1 MPRLRKTPKLKFGPT
16 TKKSGF
22 TALNSA
28 LFSDLRPAR
37 IVRELIQNSLDAAV
51 EAGEPTARVEF
62 IIEPITDKD
71 VPDLAEY
78 KKHFVGAV
86 KDARDS
92 LSGNALQAVNDIR
105 GALGRLASDDGDSCL
120 FVMDN
125 GVGLDEDRMTSLL
138 GDGASAKSEGAS
150 GSYGVGHLA
159 SIPASDLRYALYGGV
174 DKNGKR
180 VASGY
185 AMLAS
190 RSDPRG
196 RHMFSGDGYLV
207 DGFTNGAGGKL
218 PYKFMSSRI
227 IPNIIKARLDRI
239 ERDFGHGTVVAIPAF
254 NYFGDDRRG
263 RERESFRDV
272 AFRVAAYNFSA
283 AIQEGR
289 LEVSVRNTENE
300 SESLNSTSLEEV
312 LSKDKERS
320 RSYRSGN
327 FYEGLRPSGQNAYSV
342 YLALSK
348 GMRQTVSTDAGALE
362 IRLLENPHSGN
373 TRVDLFRN
381 GMWITDDVPHLKR
394 GDFANHQPFHAVL
407 TLNAQDGGE
416 LHRLIRKAEGPM
428 HDKLSLKLLDAQE
441 KKRLTNALKQ
451 VADAIANIAPKVKTE
466 EYTPDD
472 YLVVS
477 TGGGGESGGRREFA
491 MWGAPVVIPRG
502 GRSGRTRVGG
512 GGGNGD
518 GGNGGGNG
526 DGGNGGGNG
535 GGGNGGG
542 NNGGGNGNGGG
553 GGRRARSRRPLPF
566 RATAVP
572 LDVGRHVVDLTCD
585 RALDEALLSLRID
598 ENTDATC
605 DRIWTDEEVSIKS
618 CQIRAEGSGET
629 VDGKLED
636 DGKTIRIRGLSA
648 NENYSVTVDYDA
660 PDGFLDAVRAPVFR
674 VDLSVP
680 PPPPPPPRLRA
691 KGRARRWRCELAPA
705 RPTRRP
711 EAGGSRGPF
720 SNRATRVSPKAF
732 TPSAW
737 SMRSR
742 ASLSS

>member
-1 MPRLRKTPKLKFGPT
+1 MPRLRKKTPKLQFGPT

-51 EAGEPTARVEF
+51 EADEPMARVEF
-62 IIEPITDKD
+62 IIETITDKD
-71 VPDLAEY
+71 VPDLAGYE
-78 KKHFVGAV
+78 KHFEGAV

-92 LSGNALQAVNDIR
+92 LSGNALQAVKDIR

-120 FVMDN
+120 LVLDN
-125 GVGLDEDRMTSLL
+125 GVGLNEERMTSLL

-174 DKNGKR
+174 GKNGKR

-185 AMLAS
+185 VMLAS

-218 PYKFMSSRI
+218 PYRFMSSRI

-239 ERDFGHGTVVAIPAF
+239 EQDFGHGTVVAIPAF

-289 LEVSVRNTENE
+289 LEVSVRNAENNA
-300 SESLNSTSLEEV
+300 ESLNSTSLEEV
-312 LSKDKERS
+312 LYKDKERS

-342 YLALSK
+342 YLALSN

-407 TLNAQDGGE
+407 TLNARDGGE

-428 HDKLSLKLLDAQE
+428 HDALSLKLLNAGERRQL
-441 KKRLTNALKQ
+441 RNALRQ
-451 VADAIANIAPKVKTE
+451 VAKAVGDMAPEMPTE
-466 EYTPDD
+466 SYKPDD
-472 YLVVS
+472 YLLVDAI
-477 TGGGGESGGRREFA
+477 GEDES
-491 MWGAPVVIPRG
+491 
-502 GRSGRTRVGG
+502 
-512 GGGNGD
+512 
-518 GGNGGGNG
+518 
-526 DGGNGGGNG
+526 
-535 GGGNGGG
+535 
-542 NNGGGNGNGGG
+542 G
-553 GGRRARSRRPLPF
+553 GGRRRFSYLGAPTIIERRGAPLRSPRPEPPVPPPDPPIQPGQPRQPTPPRPPRARPPLPF
-566 RATAVP
+566 RATAVS
-572 LDVGRHVVDLTCD
+572 DGVGRHLIDLACD
-585 RALDEALLSLRID
+585 RQMDEALLRLRID

-605 DRIWTDEEVSIKS
+605 EYVWTDEDVSLKS
-618 CQIRAEGSGET
+618 FKIESDGSGEAPIGE
-629 VDGKLED
+629 VKDGENVV
-636 DGKTIRIRGLSA
+636 RIRGLTA
-648 NENYSVTVDYDA
+648 EKTYRLTVEYDA
-660 PDGFLDAVRAPVFR
+660 PEGFSEAVREPVFR
-674 VDLSVP
+674 VELFAP
-680 PPPPPPPRLRA
+680 PPPA
-691 KGRARRWRCELAPA
+691 AQ
-705 RPTRRP
+705 
-711 EAGGSRGPF
+711 GG
-720 SNRATRVSPKAF
+720 K
-732 TPSAW
+732 
-737 SMRSR
+737 
-742 ASLSS
+742 

>member
-1 MPRLRKTPKLKFGPT
+1 MPRLRKTKTPKLKFGQT
-16 TKKSGF
+16 ENLSGF

-37 IVRELIQNSLDAAV
+37 VVRELIQNSNDAAA
-51 EAGEPTARVEF
+51 EAGEPAARVEF
-62 IIEPITDKD
+62 IVGSVTDKD
-71 VPDLAEY
+71 IPDLAGYE
-78 KKHFVGAV
+78 KHFKGAV
-86 KDARDS
+86 GYAGGNLSDNARQVVDNIRRALKR
-92 LSGNALQAVNDIR
+92 LSSGEGV
-105 GALGRLASDDGDSCL
+105 SCL

-138 GDGASAKSEGAS
+138 SDGASAKFDSAS

-159 SIPASDLRYALYGGV
+159 SIPASDLRYVLYGGV
-174 DKNGKR
+174 DKDGKR
-180 VASGY
+180 LASGY

-190 RSDPRG
+190 RPDARG
-196 RHMFSGDGYLV
+196 RNMLSADGRLGV
-207 DGFTNGAGGKL
+207 EGFTNGADGKL
-218 PYKFMSSRI
+218 RYKFSRAIPDI
-227 IPNIIKARLDRI
+227 ISNGLDRI
-239 ERDFGHGTVVAIPAF
+239 ERDFGHGTVIAIPAF

-263 RERESFRDV
+263 KERESFRDV

-283 AIQEGR
+283 AIQEDR
-289 LEVSVRNTENE
+289 LEVSVLDGEDDGENR
-300 SESLNSTSLEEV
+300 SLNRENLKSV
-312 LSKDKERS
+312 LAVDKDKS
-320 RSYRSGN
+320 RATGSG
-327 FYEGLRPSGQNAYSV
+327 FYEGLRPSGRNAYSA
-342 YLALSK
+342 YMALSQ
-348 GMRQTVSTDAGALE
+348 GERETVCTDEGDLTVS
-362 IRLLENPHSGN
+362 LLIAPESGN

-381 GMWITDDVPHLKR
+381 GMWITDAIPRLGR
-394 GDFANHQPFHAVL
+394 GDFADHQPFHAVL
-407 TLNAQDGGE
+407 TLNAQDGGK
-416 LHRLIRKAEGPM
+416 LHRLVRKAEGPM
-428 HDKLSLKLLDAQE
+428 HDKLSLKLLNAQE

-477 TGGGGESGGRREFA
+477 TGGGDGESGGRREFA
-491 MWGAPVVIPRG
+491 MWGAPVIIPRG

-512 GGGNGD
+512 GGGGGN
-518 GGNGGGNG
+518 GNGGG
-526 DGGNGGGNG
+526 GGGNG
-535 GGGNGGG
+535 GGGNGNG
-542 NNGGGNGNGGG
+542 GGGNGRGG

-572 LDVGRHVVDLTCD
+572 LDVGRHAVDLTCD
-585 RALDEALLSLRID
+585 RELDEALLSLRID

-618 CQIRAEGSGET
+618 CQIRAEGSGKT
-629 VDGKLED
+629 VEGKLED

-674 VDLSVP
+674 VDLSA
-680 PPPPPPPRLRA
+680 PPPPPPRLRA
-691 KGRARRWRCELAPA
+691 RSRARRWRCELKRA

>member
-1 MPRLRKTPKLKFGPT
+1 MPRLRKTKTPKLKFGHT
-16 TKKSGF
+16 ENLSGF

-51 EAGEPTARVEF
+51 DAGESTARVEF
-62 IIEPITDKD
+62 IVGSATDKD
-71 VPDLAEY
+71 IPDLAGYE
-78 KKHFVGAV
+78 KHFKGAV
-86 KDARDS
+86 GYAGGNLSDNARQVVDNIQRALKR
-92 LSGNALQAVNDIR
+92 LSSGD
-105 GALGRLASDDGDSCL
+105 GASCL

-125 GVGLDEDRMTSLL
+125 GVGLDEGRMTSLL
-138 GDGASAKSEGAS
+138 SDGASAKFDSAS

-159 SIPASDLRYALYGGV
+159 SIPASDLRYVLYGGV
-174 DKNGKR
+174 DKDGER
-180 VASGY
+180 LASGY

-190 RSDPRG
+190 RPDARG
-196 RHMFSGDGYLV
+196 RNMLAADGRLGV
-207 DGFTNGAGGKL
+207 EGFTNGADGKL
-218 PYKFMSSRI
+218 LYKFSRAVPDI
-227 IPNIIKARLDRI
+227 ISNGLDRI
-239 ERDFGHGTVVAIPAF
+239 ERDFRHGTVIAIPAF

-289 LEVSVRNTENE
+289 LEVSVLDGEDDGENG
-300 SESLNSTSLEEV
+300 SLNRENLGSV
-312 LSKDKERS
+312 LAIDKDKS
-320 RSYRSGN
+320 RAVGGG
-327 FYEGLRPSGQNAYSV
+327 FYQGLRPSGRNAYSA
-342 YLALSK
+342 YIALSGSERK
-348 GMRQTVSTDAGALE
+348 TIRTDEGDLTVS
-362 IRLLENPHSGN
+362 LLIAPEFGN
-373 TRVDLFRN
+373 ARVDLFRN
-381 GMWITDDVPHLKR
+381 GMWITDAIPRLGR

-407 TLNAQDGGE
+407 TLNARDGGE

-477 TGGGGESGGRREFA
+477 TGGGVGESGGRREFA

-512 GGGNGD
+512 G
-518 GGNGGGNG
+518 NGGGNG

-535 GGGNGGG
+535 NGG
-542 NNGGGNGNGGG
+542 GGGNGNGGG

-572 LDVGRHVVDLTCD
+572 LDVGRHAVDLTCD

-618 CQIRAEGSGET
+618 CQIRSESSGKT
-629 VDGKLED
+629 VEGKLED

-680 PPPPPPPRLRA
+680 PPPPPRLRA

-711 EAGGSRGPF
+711 EAGGSRGLF

-737 SMRSR
+737 SMRKR